1 MIQSSLLLT
10 MGIFSYD
17 RFWGFEM
24 GRIANCFVLSSRTKT
39 DITEIKVNNWI
50 PRPVIRSTTAS
61 KYSKANSNL
70 KNLWISYGSYGMDF
84 TITGATSK
92 YPKKRMKEIHSRHSF
107 RFLLEKSKC
116 HHVNKFSFTCFLG
129 PLKLP
134 PVYFSGRM
142 KSPCNPAGAQFLSFS
157 LRYCFI

>member
-61 KYSKANSNL
+61 KYSNANSNL
-70 KNLWISYGSYGMDF
+70 KNLLIDM
-84 TITGATSK
+84 
-92 YPKKRMKEIHSRHSF
+92 
-107 RFLLEKSKC
+107 
-116 HHVNKFSFTCFLG
+116 VNNK
-129 PLKLP
+129 
-134 PVYFSGRM
+134 
-142 KSPCNPAGAQFLSFS
+142 
-157 LRYCFI
+157 